1 MKKYLKTYFFLLIFF
16 FNYNIFSQN
25 INEKIV
31 FTSSNPYTF
40 EEIISKS
47 TNSKQIVYGKLVIPY
62 DSLNPEKK
70 FPLVLGV
77 AGSEGWRDHHYDYL
91 KMYQKSGFAT
101 FELNSFKSRNIE
113 STVGTQNEVTV
124 AAIVF
129 DAYKALETLSKHP
142 LIIKEKI
149 SITGWSLGGGVTL
162 FSAWNPIKET
172 LGNNIQFASHLA
184 FYPPCFFDFENLN
197 FSDVPIHILIG
208 ESDDWTP
215 AKPCL
220 EFVDKLERK
229 NINITVYKDS
239 HHGFDREGGLEFN
252 ENGYSFKNCM
262 FEVNSKGDVLMN
274 YLNIPMSNPFLQ
286 KLGFL
291 FCVDRGVTIGGNKD
305 ARLKSFEF
313 ANDFMIRTLKN

>member
-1 MKKYLKTYFFLLIFF
+1 MKYLKTYFFILIFF
-16 FNYNIFSQN
+16 FNHNIFSQN

-47 TNSKQIVYGKLVIPY
+47 KNSKQIVYGKLVIPY

-70 FPLVLGV
+70 FPLVIGV

-124 AAIVF
+124 AAIVV

-184 FYPPCFFDFENLN
+184 FYPPCFFDFENLD

-215 AKPCL
+215 AKPCV

-262 FEVNSKGDVLMN
+262 FEVNSKGDILMN

>member
-1 MKKYLKTYFFLLIFF
+1 MKYLKTYFFLLIFF

-47 TNSKQIVYGKLVIPY
+47 KNSKQIVYGKLVIPY

-70 FPLVLGV
+70 FPLVIGV

-124 AAIVF
+124 AAIVV

-184 FYPPCFFDFENLN
+184 FYPPCFFDFENLD

-215 AKPCL
+215 AKPCV

-262 FEVNSKGDVLMN
+262 FEVNSKGDILMN

>member
-1 MKKYLKTYFFLLIFF
+1 MKYLQTYFFLFIFF
-16 FNYNIFSQN
+16 FHYNIFSQN

-47 TNSKQIVYGKLVIPY
+47 KNSRQIVYGKLVIPY

-70 FPLVLGV
+70 FPLVIGV

-124 AAIVF
+124 AAIVV

-162 FSAWNPIKET
+162 FSAWNPIKEI
-172 LGNNIQFASHLA
+172 LGNNVQFASHLA
-184 FYPPCFFDFENLN
+184 FYPPCFFDFENLD

-215 AKPCL
+215 AKPCV

-262 FEVNSKGDVLMN
+262 FEVNSKGDILMN

>member
-1 MKKYLKTYFFLLIFF
+1 MKYLKTYFFLIFF

-25 INEKIV
+25 INEKVV
-31 FTSSNPYTF
+31 FTSSSPYTF

-47 TNSKQIVYGKLVIPY
+47 KNPKQIVYGKLVIPY
-62 DSLNPEKK
+62 DSLNPNKK
-70 FPLVLGV
+70 FPLVIGV

-124 AAIVF
+124 AAIVV
-129 DAYKALETLSKHP
+129 DAYNALETLSKHP

-172 LGNNIQFASHLA
+172 LGNNVQFASHLA
-184 FYPPCFFDFENLN
+184 FYPPCFFDFENLD

-208 ESDDWTP
+208 EIDDWTP
-215 AKPCL
+215 AKPCE
-220 EFVDKLERK
+220 EFVDKLDRK

-239 HHGFDREGGLEFN
+239 HHGFDREGELEFN

-262 FEVNSKGDVLMN
+262 FEVNSKGDILMN

-291 FCVDRGVTIGGNKD
+291 FCIDRGVTIGGNKD

-313 ANDFMIRTLKN
+313 ANEFMIRTLKN

>member
-1 MKKYLKTYFFLLIFF
+1 MKYLKTYFFLLIFF
-16 FNYNIFSQN
+16 FNYDIFSQN

-47 TNSKQIVYGKLVIPY
+47 KNPKQIVYGKLVIPF

-70 FPLVLGV
+70 FPLVMGV

-113 STVGTQNEVTV
+113 STVGTQNEITV
-124 AAIVF
+124 AAIVV

-184 FYPPCFFDFENLN
+184 FYPPCFFDFENLD

-215 AKPCL
+215 AKPCV

-262 FEVNSKGDVLMN
+262 FKVNSKGDILMN

-313 ANDFMIRTLKN
+313 ANEFMIRTLKN

>member
-1 MKKYLKTYFFLLIFF
+1 MIFF
-16 FNYNIFSQN
+16 FNHNIFSQN

-47 TNSKQIVYGKLVIPY
+47 KNSKQIVYGKLVIPY

-70 FPLVLGV
+70 FPLVIGV

-124 AAIVF
+124 AAIVV

-184 FYPPCFFDFENLN
+184 FYPPCFFDFENLD

-215 AKPCL
+215 AKPCV

-262 FEVNSKGDVLMN
+262 FEVNSKGDILMN

>member
-1 MKKYLKTYFFLLIFF
+1 M
-16 FNYNIFSQN
+16 
-25 INEKIV
+25 
-31 FTSSNPYTF
+31 
-40 EEIISKS
+40 
-47 TNSKQIVYGKLVIPY
+47 
-62 DSLNPEKK
+62 
-70 FPLVLGV
+70 
-77 AGSEGWRDHHYDYL
+77 
-91 KMYQKSGFAT
+91 
-101 FELNSFKSRNIE
+101 
-113 STVGTQNEVTV
+113 
-124 AAIVF
+124 
-129 DAYKALETLSKHP
+129 
-142 LIIKEKI
+142 
-149 SITGWSLGGGVTL
+149 TL

-184 FYPPCFFDFENLN
+184 FYPPCFFDFENLD

-305 ARLKSFEF
+305 ARLKSFVF

>member
-1 MKKYLKTYFFLLIFF
+1 MKYLKTYFFLLIFF
-16 FNYNIFSQN
+16 FNYDIFSQN

-47 TNSKQIVYGKLVIPY
+47 KNPKQIVYGKLVIPF

-70 FPLVLGV
+70 FPLVIGV

-124 AAIVF
+124 AAIVV

-162 FSAWNPIKET
+162 FSAWNPIKEI

-184 FYPPCFFDFENLN
+184 FYPPCFFDFENLD

-262 FEVNSKGDVLMN
+262 FKVNSKGDILMN

>member
-1 MKKYLKTYFFLLIFF
+1 MKYLKTYFFLLIFF
-16 FNYNIFSQN
+16 FNYDIFSQN

-47 TNSKQIVYGKLVIPY
+47 KNPKQIVYGKLVIPF

-70 FPLVLGV
+70 FPLVMGV

-124 AAIVF
+124 AAIVV

-142 LIIKEKI
+142 FIIKEKI

-162 FSAWNPIKET
+162 FSAWNPIKEI

-184 FYPPCFFDFENLN
+184 FYPPCFFDFENLD

-262 FEVNSKGDVLMN
+262 FKVNSKGDILMN

-313 ANDFMIRTLKN
+313 ANEFMIRTLKN

>member
-1 MKKYLKTYFFLLIFF
+1 MKYLKTYFFLFIFF
-16 FNYNIFSQN
+16 FHYNIFSQN

-47 TNSKQIVYGKLVIPY
+47 KNSKQIVYGKLVIPY
-62 DSLNPEKK
+62 DSLNPDKK
-70 FPLVLGV
+70 FPLVIGV

-124 AAIVF
+124 AAIVV

-184 FYPPCFFDFENLN
+184 FYPPCFFDFENLD

-215 AKPCL
+215 AKPCV

-262 FEVNSKGDVLMN
+262 FKVNSKGDILMN

>member
-1 MKKYLKTYFFLLIFF
+1 MKYLKTYFFLFIFF
-16 FNYNIFSQN
+16 FNHNIFSQN

-47 TNSKQIVYGKLVIPY
+47 KNSKQIVYGKLVIPY

-70 FPLVLGV
+70 FPLVIGV

-124 AAIVF
+124 AAIVV

-184 FYPPCFFDFENLN
+184 FYPPCFFDFENLD

-215 AKPCL
+215 AKPCV

-262 FEVNSKGDVLMN
+262 FEVNSKGDILMN

>member
-1 MKKYLKTYFFLLIFF
+1 MKYLKTYFFLLIFF
-16 FNYNIFSQN
+16 FNYDIFSQN

-47 TNSKQIVYGKLVIPY
+47 KNPKQIVYGKLVIPF

-70 FPLVLGV
+70 FPLIIGV

-113 STVGTQNEVTV
+113 STVGTQNEVTL

-184 FYPPCFFDFENLN
+184 FYPPCFFDFENLD

-262 FEVNSKGDVLMN
+262 FKVNSKGDILMN

-313 ANDFMIRTLKN
+313 ANEFMIRTLKN

>member
-31 FTSSNPYTF
+31 FTSSNPFTF

-47 TNSKQIVYGKLVIPY
+47 KNSKQIVYGKLVIPY
-62 DSLNPEKK
+62 DSLNPDKK
-70 FPLVLGV
+70 FPLVIGV

-124 AAIVF
+124 AAIVV

-184 FYPPCFFDFENLN
+184 FYPPCFFDFENLD

-215 AKPCL
+215 AKPCV

-262 FEVNSKGDVLMN
+262 FKVNSKGDILMN

>member
-1 MKKYLKTYFFLLIFF
+1 MKYLKTYFFLLIFF
-16 FNYNIFSQN
+16 FNYDIFSQN

-47 TNSKQIVYGKLVIPY
+47 KNPKQIVYGKLVIPF

-70 FPLVLGV
+70 FPLVIGV

-124 AAIVF
+124 AAIVV
-129 DAYKALETLSKHP
+129 DAYNALETLSKHP

-184 FYPPCFFDFENLN
+184 FYPPCFFDFENLD

-262 FEVNSKGDVLMN
+262 FKVNSKGDILMN

-313 ANDFMIRTLKN
+313 ANEFMIRTLKN

>member
-1 MKKYLKTYFFLLIFF
+1 MKYLKTYFFLFIFF

-47 TNSKQIVYGKLVIPY
+47 KNSKQIVYGKLVIPY

-70 FPLVLGV
+70 FPLVIGV

-124 AAIVF
+124 AAIVV

-184 FYPPCFFDFENLN
+184 FYPPCFFDFENLD

-215 AKPCL
+215 AKPCV

-262 FEVNSKGDVLMN
+262 FEVNSKGDILMN

>member
-47 TNSKQIVYGKLVIPY
+47 KNPKQIVYGKLVIPY
-62 DSLNPEKK
+62 DSLNPDKK
-70 FPLVLGV
+70 FPLVIGV

-124 AAIVF
+124 AAIVV
-129 DAYKALETLSKHP
+129 DAYNALETLSKHP

-184 FYPPCFFDFENLN
+184 FYPPCFFDFENLD

-262 FEVNSKGDVLMN
+262 FEVNSKGDILMN

-313 ANDFMIRTLKN
+313 ANDFMIKTLKN

>member
-1 MKKYLKTYFFLLIFF
+1 MKYLKTYFFILIFF
-16 FNYNIFSQN
+16 FNHNIFSQN

-47 TNSKQIVYGKLVIPY
+47 KNSKQIVYGKLVIPY

-70 FPLVLGV
+70 FPLVIGV

-91 KMYQKSGFAT
+91 NMYQKSGFAT

-124 AAIVF
+124 AAIVV

-184 FYPPCFFDFENLN
+184 FYPPCFFDFENLD

-215 AKPCL
+215 AKPCV

-262 FEVNSKGDVLMN
+262 FKVNSKGDILMN
-274 YLNIPMSNPFLQ
+274 YLKIPMSNPFLQ

>member
-1 MKKYLKTYFFLLIFF
+1 MKYLKTYFFLLIFF
-16 FNYNIFSQN
+16 FNYDIFSQN

-47 TNSKQIVYGKLVIPY
+47 KNPKQIVYGKLVIPF

-70 FPLVLGV
+70 FPLVIGV

-124 AAIVF
+124 AAIVV
-129 DAYKALETLSKHP
+129 DAYNALETLSKHP

-184 FYPPCFFDFENLN
+184 FYPPCFFDFENLD

-262 FEVNSKGDVLMN
+262 FEVNSKGDILMN

-313 ANDFMIRTLKN
+313 ANEFMIRTLKN

>member
-1 MKKYLKTYFFLLIFF
+1 MKNLKIYFFILIFF
-16 FNYNIFSQN
+16 FNKNIFSQN

-47 TNSKQIVYGKLVIPY
+47 KNPKQLVYGKLVIPY
-62 DSLNPEKK
+62 DSLNPNKK
-70 FPLVLGV
+70 FPLVIGV

-124 AAIVF
+124 AAIVV

-172 LGNNIQFASHLA
+172 LGNNVQFASHLA
-184 FYPPCFFDFENLN
+184 FYPPCFFDFENLD

-215 AKPCL
+215 AKPCV

-262 FEVNSKGDVLMN
+262 FEVNSKGDILMN

>member
-1 MKKYLKTYFFLLIFF
+1 MKYLKTYFFLLIFF

-47 TNSKQIVYGKLVIPY
+47 KNSKQIVYGKLVIPY

-70 FPLVLGV
+70 FPLVIGV

-124 AAIVF
+124 AAIVV

-162 FSAWNPIKET
+162 FSAWNPIKEI

-184 FYPPCFFDFENLN
+184 FYPPCFFDFENLD

-215 AKPCL
+215 AKPCV

-262 FEVNSKGDVLMN
+262 FEVNSKGDILMN

>member
-1 MKKYLKTYFFLLIFF
+1 MKYLKTYFFLLIFF
-16 FNYNIFSQN
+16 FNYDIFSQN

-47 TNSKQIVYGKLVIPY
+47 KNPKQIVYGKLVIPF

-70 FPLVLGV
+70 FPLIIGV
-77 AGSEGWRDHHYDYL
+77 AGSEGWRDHHYHYL

-124 AAIVF
+124 AAIVV

-142 LIIKEKI
+142 FIIKEKI

-162 FSAWNPIKET
+162 FSAWNPIKEI

-262 FEVNSKGDVLMN
+262 FEVNSKGDILMN

-313 ANDFMIRTLKN
+313 ANEFMIRTLKN

>member
-1 MKKYLKTYFFLLIFF
+1 MKYLKTYFFLIFF

-25 INEKIV
+25 INEKVV
-31 FTSSNPYTF
+31 FTSSSPYTF

-47 TNSKQIVYGKLVIPY
+47 KNPKQIVYGKLVIPY
-62 DSLNPEKK
+62 DSLNPNKK
-70 FPLVLGV
+70 FPLVIGV

-124 AAIVF
+124 AAIVV
-129 DAYKALETLSKHP
+129 DAYNALETLSKHP

-172 LGNNIQFASHLA
+172 LGNNVQFASHLA
-184 FYPPCFFDFENLN
+184 FYPPCFFDFENLD

-208 ESDDWTP
+208 EIDDWTP
-215 AKPCL
+215 AKPCE
-220 EFVDKLERK
+220 EFVDKLDRK

-239 HHGFDREGGLEFN
+239 HHGFDREGELEFN

-262 FEVNSKGDVLMN
+262 FEVNSKGDILMN
-274 YLNIPMSNPFLQ
+274 YLKIPMSNPFLQ

-291 FCVDRGVTIGGNKD
+291 FCIDRGVTIGGNKD

-313 ANDFMIRTLKN
+313 ANEFMIRTLKN

>member
-1 MKKYLKTYFFLLIFF
+1 MKYLKTYFFLLIFF
-16 FNYNIFSQN
+16 FNYDIFSQN

-47 TNSKQIVYGKLVIPY
+47 KNPKQIVYGKLVIPF

-70 FPLVLGV
+70 FPLIIGV

-124 AAIVF
+124 AAIVV

-142 LIIKEKI
+142 FIIKEKI

-162 FSAWNPIKET
+162 FSAWNPIKEI

-184 FYPPCFFDFENLN
+184 FYPPCFFDFENLD

-313 ANDFMIRTLKN
+313 ANEFMIRTLKN

>member
-1 MKKYLKTYFFLLIFF
+1 MKYLKTYFFILIFF
-16 FNYNIFSQN
+16 FNHNIFSQN

-47 TNSKQIVYGKLVIPY
+47 KNSKQIVYGKLVIPY

-70 FPLVLGV
+70 FPLVIGV

-124 AAIVF
+124 AAIVV
-129 DAYKALETLSKHP
+129 DAYNALETLSKHP

-184 FYPPCFFDFENLN
+184 FYPPCFFDFENLD

-215 AKPCL
+215 AKPCV

-262 FEVNSKGDVLMN
+262 FEVNSKGDILMN

>member
-1 MKKYLKTYFFLLIFF
+1 MKYLKTYFFLIFF

-25 INEKIV
+25 INEKVV
-31 FTSSNPYTF
+31 FTSSSPYTF

-47 TNSKQIVYGKLVIPY
+47 KNPKQIVYGKLVIPY
-62 DSLNPEKK
+62 DSLNPNKK
-70 FPLVLGV
+70 FPLVIGV

-124 AAIVF
+124 AAIVV
-129 DAYKALETLSKHP
+129 DAYNALETLSKHP

-184 FYPPCFFDFENLN
+184 FYPPCFFDFENLD

-208 ESDDWTP
+208 EIDDWTP
-215 AKPCL
+215 AKPCE
-220 EFVDKLERK
+220 EFVDKLDRK

-239 HHGFDREGGLEFN
+239 HHGFDREGELEFN

-262 FEVNSKGDVLMN
+262 FEVNSKGDILMN

-291 FCVDRGVTIGGNKD
+291 FCIDRGVTIGGNKD

-313 ANDFMIRTLKN
+313 ANEFMIRTLKN

>member
-1 MKKYLKTYFFLLIFF
+1 MKYLKTYFFLFIFF
-16 FNYNIFSQN
+16 FNHNIFSQN

-47 TNSKQIVYGKLVIPY
+47 KNSKQIVYGKLIIPY

-70 FPLVLGV
+70 FPLVIGV

-124 AAIVF
+124 AAIVV

-184 FYPPCFFDFENLN
+184 FYPPCFFDFENLD

-215 AKPCL
+215 AKPCV

-262 FEVNSKGDVLMN
+262 FEVNSKGDILMN

>member
-1 MKKYLKTYFFLLIFF
+1 MKYLKTYFFLLIFF
-16 FNYNIFSQN
+16 FNYDIFSQN

-47 TNSKQIVYGKLVIPY
+47 KNPKQIVYGKLVIPF

-70 FPLVLGV
+70 FPLIIGV
-77 AGSEGWRDHHYDYL
+77 AGSEGWRDHHYHYL

-101 FELNSFKSRNIE
+101 FELNSFKSRKIE

-124 AAIVF
+124 AAIVV

-142 LIIKEKI
+142 FIIKEKI

-162 FSAWNPIKET
+162 FSAWNPIKEI

-184 FYPPCFFDFENLN
+184 FYPPCFFDFENLD

-262 FEVNSKGDVLMN
+262 FKVNSKGDILMN

-313 ANDFMIRTLKN
+313 ANEFMIRTLKN